1 MPLRKEKYKSIR
13 IHFCCRKSTALFTE
27 VTIVNTYMQQYIIL
41 AIFARTKLPRTI
53 TSCFFYS

>member
-13 IHFCCRKSTALFTE
+13 INCCCRKSTALFTE
-27 VTIVNTYMQQYIIL
+27 VTIVNTYMEQYIIL
-41 AIFARTKLPRTI
+41 AIFSCTKLPRTI